1 MLVFTRKRDEAIVI
15 GDGIEIKI
23 LRIGK
28 DGVRIGVT
36 AAPHVPVHRM
46 EIYDQIRAANTS
58 AAAAP
63 DAARDLVTR
72 LKERTTPPQD

>member
-1 MLVFTRKRDEAIVI
+1 VLVFTRKRDEAIVI

-36 AAPHVPVHRM
+36 AAPHVPVHRL
-46 EIYDQIRAANTS
+46 EIYDQIRTANTS

-63 DAARDLVTR
+63 EAARNLVTR
-72 LKERTTPPQD
+72 LKERTPPPD